1 MREHVPAFP
10 TAEPGNPDKWG
21 MDLRDYFA
29 GQALNGWLATYPED
43 SLEERVDTKVIAT
56 FAFQL
61 ADAMMEERKK

>member
-29 GQALNGWLATYPED
+29 GQALNGWLASFPEGAGVKPKP
-43 SLEERVDTKVIAT
+43 LAEFCFEV
-56 FAFQL
+56 
-61 ADAMMEERKK
+61 ADAMMEARKK